1 MIISASRRTDIPAF
15 YAEWFVNR
23 LQEGFVYI
31 KNPMNAKQISK
42 VPLNTEVVDCIVF
55 WTKNVQPMIRQLDTI
70 DSMGYPYYF
79 QFSITPYGSQVE
91 KHLINKDE
99 IIKGFKILSDRI
111 GKQRVIWRYDPVI
124 INDSYPVEYHL
135 DAFHKLCG
143 SLRDYTNKCIF
154 SYVDLY
160 TKGRGCAKK
169 IEISQVSYENMH
181 RIAQGFSEIAKN
193 NIMLE
198 TCAEE
203 INLKQYGIG
212 QAACIDKKVIEDIIG
227 YSIHA
232 RKDQNQREQCNC
244 IASID
249 VGAYDSCPHGC
260 TYCYATSNQNAVYK
274 NMQLHDVRS
283 PLLIGKPLTEGKI
296 KSRDVTS
303 SKIIQ
308 NLLF

>member
-23 LQEGFVYI
+23 LREGFVYI
-31 KNPMNAKQISK
+31 KNPVNTKQISR
-42 VPLNTEVVDCIVF
+42 VPLNTEVVDCIAF
-55 WTKNVQPMIRQLDTI
+55 WTKNVQPMLKQLDII
-70 DSMGYPYYF
+70 DAMGYPYYF
-79 QFSITPYGSQVE
+79 QFSITPYDSQVE
-91 KHLINKDE
+91 KYLINKDE

-124 INDSYPVEYHL
+124 INNSHPVEYHL
-135 DAFHKLCG
+135 DAFFKLYS
-143 SLRDYTNKCIF
+143 SLCDYTNKCIF

-160 TKGRGCAKK
+160 TKGRGHAHNT
-169 IEISQVSYENMH
+169 EINEVSHANML

-198 TCAEE
+198 TCSEE
-203 INLKQYGIG
+203 INLSQYGIG
-212 QAACIDKKVIEDIIG
+212 QAACIDKKAIEDIIG
-227 YSIHA
+227 CSINA

-260 TYCYATSNQNAVYK
+260 TYCYATSNQNTVWR
-274 NMQLHDVRS
+274 NMQYHDARS
-283 PLLIGKPLTEGKI
+283 PLLIGRPMAGDKTI
-296 KSRDVTS
+296 SRDVES
-303 SKIIQ
+303 FKIMQ
-308 NLLF
+308 NSLF